1 MLRTRIVADAA
12 FAIGLLALAAC
23 AATVGN
29 SAHGV
34 DRPTGQQVQDHE
46 RAFERLKGLEGE
58 YVVGNPARPSATVVF
73 RGIARG
79 TALQEEWSWP
89 GGARELTV
97 FFMDNGTLRATH
109 YCHSGVQSTMTLQE
123 VTLQEVALQETLSG
137 GSLVFGITSATN
149 LPSPAAA
156 HNTAFSYAFDSNAS
170 VRRNEQWTQ
179 DGRVT
184 SSNVE
189 LVRRPQRVD
198 GETGR

>member
-1 MLRTRIVADAA
+1 VLRTRIVADAA

-123 VTLQEVALQETLSG
+123 VALQETLSG
-137 GSLVFGITSATN
+137 GRLAFGITSATN

-156 HNTAFSYAFDSNAS
+156 HNTAFSYAFDSGAS

-179 DGRVT
+179 DGRVM
-184 SSNVE
+184 SSDVE
-189 LVRRPQRVD
+189 LVRRPQQVD
-198 GETGR
+198 AETGR